1 MFHGN
6 AEKDRVSSTGVK
18 KMSELRLNAYRIMWL
33 FVFFDLPTHTKTERR
48 HAAQFRKALEKD
60 GFAMMQYSVYVRHC
74 VSKENMEVH
83 IRQVRKSIAAFRND
97 EHPERNG
104 QTIRRDFE
112 FLGQGRTRRS
122 RNTSTTGI
130 FLIYLFCRTEK
141 LHRIDFLS
149 SPNIAFFAAHTD
161 VIPL

>member
-1 MFHGN
+1 
-6 AEKDRVSSTGVK
+6 
-18 KMSELRLNAYRIMWL
+18 MSELRLNAYRIMWL

-83 IRQVRKSIAAFRND
+83 IRQVRKSMPPSGMTSILSETDKQYGEILNFW
-97 EHPERNG
+97 G
-104 QTIRRDFE
+104 K
-112 FLGQGRTRRS
+112 GRTRRS